1 MASIKTTRYG
11 EREHQAEF
19 LLSEEMADACVFI
32 MEHVNFSDLAQG
44 MTEVKNCHINI
55 GTGKEITIRELS
67 SIIQETIGYEGEIR
81 FDKSKPDGTPR
92 KLTDV
97 SKLNS
102 LGWRHTIDV
111 EEGVKRL
118 YDWYTGSI

>member
-1 MASIKTTRYG
+1 
-11 EREHQAEF
+11 
-19 LLSEEMADACVFI
+19 MADACVFI